1 MSKHYITAVLTASL
15 LTACGGGGGGG
26 SDTKETVQPASILT
40 GSFVDSPVEGL
51 RYETPT
57 QKGLTNEQGEFKY
70 VAGESVTFYLGGT
83 QLGVTLGASLVTPF
97 SLFGITPLTS
107 ESEIIVALSSN
118 TINSFD
124 RALNVA
130 TLLQT
135 FDIDANP
142 ENGINLGSSHSD
154 LKNIAIPLLVKART
168 FENQTKLSNAK
179 VLTGVSQ
186 GRTFG
191 DATQHL
197 YKSLDIE
204 IESSLTSTFKSSQNN
219 KQLGT
224 VSFEYNADGKIIR
237 ENTDTDNNGV
247 SDITKTFN
255 YDSNGNLV
263 QTSNSATN
271 TTETLSYDGN
281 QNLLT
286 RLINRASGN
295 DTQENY
301 NYVNNKLE
309 RFELDQNA
317 DGSIDTTTRYTYNA
331 QGKIS
336 SYDVDRDGDGAIDSL
351 STYSYLNNNLSSY
364 SEDSDND
371 GIPNIIIAYS
381 YDNNGNRTSQ
391 NVDLSAIGAPN
402 SISTFEY
409 DTQNNA
415 TRYEQ
420 DRNMDGTTDYIEA
433 YAYDKN
439 NKRTL
444 FKRDLNANGTWD
456 VVAQYSYDINGNRI
470 KMIEDSDGN
479 GIVDK
484 LWTGNYQA
492 AVLTNTW
499 EIILGKL

>member
-1 MSKHYITAVLTASL
+1 MSKHYITAALTASL
-15 LTACGGGGGGG
+15 LTACGGGGGG
-26 SDTKETVQPASILT
+26 SDTKETIPPESILT

-57 QKGLTNEQGEFKY
+57 QKGLTNNLGEFKY
-70 VAGESVTFYLGGT
+70 VAGESVTFFLGGT

-107 ESEIIVALSSN
+107 EHEIIEALSGN
-118 TINSFD
+118 DTNSFD

-154 LKNIAIPLLVKART
+154 LNSITIPLLVKART
-168 FENQTKLSNAK
+168 FENQTELNNAK
-179 VLTGVSQ
+179 TLANVSQ
-186 GRTFG
+186 SRTFG

-197 YKSLDIE
+197 YNSLDIE
-204 IESSLTSTFKSSQNN
+204 IESSLTSTFTSIQNN
-219 KQLGT
+219 KPLGT
-224 VSFEYNADGKIIR
+224 VSFEYNADGKIIS
-237 ENTDTDNNGV
+237 ESTDTDNNGT
-247 SDITKTFN
+247 SDITKTFT
-255 YDSNGNLV
+255 YDSIGDLV

-281 QNLLT
+281 HNLLT

-301 NYVNNKLE
+301 DYVDNKLE

-317 DGSIDTTTRYTYNA
+317 DGSIDTITRYTYNA

-336 SYDVDRDGDGAIDSL
+336 SYDIDRDGDGTIDSL

-371 GIPNIIIAYS
+371 GIPNIVIAYS

-391 NVDLSAIGAPN
+391 NINLSAIGAPN
-402 SISTFEY
+402 TIATFEY

-415 TRYEQ
+415 TLYEQ
-420 DRNMDGTTDYIEA
+420 DRNMDGTTDYTEA
-433 YAYDKN
+433 YAYNKN

-444 FKRDLNANGTWD
+444 VKRDLDADGTWD
-456 VVAQYSYDINGNRI
+456 VVAQYSYDINGNRT

-484 LWTGNYQA
+484 IWTGNYEA
-492 AVLTNTW
+492 AVLENTW